1 MAECTSH
8 ETPFC
13 GHFHPHII
21 CRDYLTKVDENKR
34 VWGFK
39 KMVIARTKLIPLLL
53 LLVYSLP
60 GVVMIRPLP
69 IAYEMLKGLF

>member
-1 MAECTSH
+1 M
-8 ETPFC
+8 
-13 GHFHPHII
+13 
-21 CRDYLTKVDENKR
+21 DENKR

-53 LLVYSLP
+53 LLVSGIS

>member
-1 MAECTSH
+1 MAEYMLH

-13 GHFHPHII
+13 SHFHFQLIH
-21 CRDYLTKVDENKR
+21 RDYLTKVDENKR

-39 KMVIARTKLIPLLL
+39 KMVVARTKLIPLLL
-53 LLVYSLP
+53 LLVSGIS

>member
-1 MAECTSH
+1 MAEYMLH
-8 ETPFC
+8 ETLFC
-13 GHFHPHII
+13 SRSHFHLIH
-21 CRDYLTKVDENKR
+21 RDYLTKVDENKR

-53 LLVYSLP
+53 LLVSGIS

>member
-1 MAECTSH
+1 MAECTLL

-13 GHFHPHII
+13 SRFHSQLIH
-21 CRDYLTKVDENKR
+21 RDYLTKVDENKR

-39 KMVIARTKLIPLLL
+39 KMVVARTKLIPLLL
-53 LLVYSLP
+53 LLVSGIS

>member
-1 MAECTSH
+1 MAECTSL
-8 ETPFC
+8 EMPFC
-13 GHFHPHII
+13 SHSHSQLIH
-21 CRDYLTKVDENKR
+21 RDYLTKVDENKR

-39 KMVIARTKLIPLLL
+39 KMVIVRTKLIPLLL
-53 LLVYSLP
+53 LLVYVLP